1 MEREHPFIAQLTQAR
16 RAARRRRLRLTLV
29 AAGLGLLLAPLA
41 VADATAQQ
49 TRSCAVAALQGEA
62 ALERAGQRQ
71 TVVVGTILTADDR
84 LLSFREARV
93 EIRCN
98 DGVRINI
105 GADTR
110 LELATL
116 VGPPQT
122 SRSVVMRLLEGI
134 VRVALP
140 AVRSWR
146 HFEVQTPT
154 AVASV
159 RSTDWI
165 VQTAKDG
172 ATAVFVVEGQVLA
185 ADRAGSKGAF
195 LNAGEGIDFAADGSM
210 AASVVWGEARV
221 KRTLAAVAPR

>member
-1 MEREHPFIAQLTQAR
+1 MEREHPFIAQLMSAQR
-16 RAARRRRLRLTLV
+16 VDRRRRLRLVLLV
-29 AAGLGLLLAPLA
+29 VGLGLLLAPMA

-62 ALERAGQRQ
+62 AIERAGQRQ
-71 TVVVGTILTADDR
+71 AVAVGAVLTAEDR

-146 HFEVQTPT
+146 RFEVQTPT

-159 RSTDWI
+159 RSTDWT
-165 VQTAKDG
+165 VQVAKDG

-185 ADRAGSKGAF
+185 ADRAGSQGAF
-195 LNAGEGIDFAADGSM
+195 LQVGEGIDFRADGSM
-210 AASVVWGEARV
+210 AAPVVWGEARV

>member
-1 MEREHPFIAQLTQAR
+1 MEREHPFIAQLKAAN
-16 RAARRRRLRLTLV
+16 RASRRRRLRLALF
-29 AAGLGLLLAPLA
+29 AAGLGLLLAPMA

-49 TRSCAVAALQGEA
+49 ARSCAVAGLQGEA
-62 ALERAGQRQ
+62 AIERAGQRQ
-71 TVVVGTILTADDR
+71 PVAVGAILTADDR
-84 LLSFREARV
+84 LVSFREARV

-122 SRSVVMRLLEGI
+122 SRSVIMRLLEGI

-146 HFEVQTPT
+146 RFEVQTPT

-165 VQTAKDG
+165 VQAAKDG

-185 ADRAGSKGAF
+185 ADRAGSQGAF
-195 LNAGEGIDFAADGSM
+195 LQPGEGIDFRADGSM
-210 AASVVWGEARV
+210 AAPMVWGEARV